1 MNKLPND
8 ILNIIYMM
16 KHKLEFADVINE
28 INKNRENTYET
39 VINEVYPYFVK
50 SITADNPDER
60 YYEDFMLDVTDH
72 IRHWNIDVDTD
83 SELFT
88 NLMKKSYVRAV
99 YFAHTIDQYLC

>member
-1 MNKLPND
+1 MNNLPND
-8 ILNIIYMM
+8 ILNIIYTM
-16 KHKLEFADVINE
+16 KHKMEFADVINE
-28 INKNRENTYET
+28 LKQNRKEAYES

-50 SITADNPDER
+50 SITDDNPDER

-88 NLMKKSYVRAV
+88 QLMKTSYVRAV
-99 YFAHTIDQYLC
+99 YFASAIDQFVL